1 RRQSRANPSLLAVP
15 WQQGKKQGISPFS
28 LELTFD
34 RLENAAV
41 IKALRENSL
50 TRRAGNFFGSI
61 REIKSKNPGD
71 QGGFALHCG
80 TDRRSFV
87 DPADRLQ
94 YRADHLSYI
103 GRSHRQQ
110 GSHRTMMG
118 GHKGMGL
125 RYHSFWANQS
135 RNSSSASTWS
145 S

>member
-1 RRQSRANPSLLAVP
+1 M
-15 WQQGKKQGISPFS
+15 QGISSFR
-28 LELTFD
+28 LGLIVD

-41 IKALRENSL
+41 RSMLRANSL
-50 TRRAGNFFGSI
+50 DRQTGKILGPI
-61 REIKSKNPGD
+61 REAKSKNPGD
-71 QGGFALHCG
+71 QGFLALHGG

-87 DPADRLQ
+87 DRADRLQ

-103 GRSHRQQ
+103 GRSHRQR
-110 GSHRTMMG
+110 GLHRTMIDAQ
-118 GHKGMGL
+118 KGTGL